1 MKISLPCRLEGD
13 TYRVKSLGL
22 KVVCKDPKEALKTI
36 LKCVET
42 DLGLSQLTGEL
53 LSLKINQYELILPYF
68 QPIYDKVLEL
78 EPLPTEREQKKLK
91 GRIETPTAQEIVD
104 YGY

>member
-13 TYRVKSLGL
+13 TYKVKSLGI
-22 KVVCKDPKEALKTI
+22 KVVCKDPKEASKMLATA
-36 LKCVET
+36 VET
-42 DLGLSQLTGEL
+42 ALGLSQITGEL
-53 LSLKINQYELILPYF
+53 LSLKPNQFELILPYL
-68 QPIYDKVLEL
+68 QPIYDHILEL
-78 EPLPTEREQKKLK
+78 EPLPMEREQKRLK